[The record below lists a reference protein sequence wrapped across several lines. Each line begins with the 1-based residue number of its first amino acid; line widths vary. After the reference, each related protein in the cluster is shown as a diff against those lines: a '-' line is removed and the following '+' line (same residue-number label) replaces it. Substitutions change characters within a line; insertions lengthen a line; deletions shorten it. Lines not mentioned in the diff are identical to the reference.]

1 MLGKE
6 LGIGYGNANQILNR
20 LNKYS
25 IDREEFISAINKI
38 EKKLRREEL
47 MDLQDIKLQN

>member
-38 EKKLRREEL
+38 EKSLGEK
-47 MDLQDIKLQN
+47 N